1 MGCLMVGVSALLVL
15 VVPASIA
22 RTSLV
27 GAYVV
32 IGVLALAAVTG
43 VVLRSRRPRP
53 APDDIPA
60 RRGAVADVGVLT
72 ALYVGAVTVIHV
84 TR

>member
-1 MGCLMVGVSALLVL
+1 MGCLMIVVSAVLAL

-32 IGVLALAAVTG
+32 IVALVVAAVTG
-43 VVLRSRRPRP
+43 VVLRARRTRP
-53 APDDIPA
+53 AVGPSPSRTGPVAGI
-60 RRGAVADVGVLT
+60 GALA
-72 ALYVGAVTVIHV
+72 ALYVAAVTIIHV